1 MSKSLEELALE
12 CPITFKDVRDVISV
26 GCTVKQGLDTLAS
39 WQYLYAEAM
48 VKERTEREELKENNV
63 SST

>member
-1 MSKSLEELALE
+1 MSKTLEELALE
-12 CPITFKDVRDVISV
+12 CPITFKDVREIITAVY
-26 GCTVKQGLDTLAS
+26 TVKDCLDTLAS

-48 VKERTEREELKENNV
+48 VKERTDREALKENNV

>member
-1 MSKSLEELALE
+1 MNKTLEELALE
-12 CPITFKDVRDVISV
+12 CPITFKDVREIITS
-26 GCTVKQGLDTLAS
+26 GYTVKECLDTLAS

>member
-1 MSKSLEELALE
+1 MNKTLEELALE
-12 CPITFKDVRDVISV
+12 CPITFKEVREIISEV
-26 GCTVKQGLDTLAS
+26 YTVKQCLATLAS

-48 VKERTEREELKENNV
+48 VKERTDREELKENNV